1 MNKDLLNKI
10 LITLG
15 FILIY
20 RVLAYVPVPGV
31 DLTVVK
37 EFFDTNSNNALGLVN
52 MFSGNA
58 VERLSIISL
67 GIMPYITA
75 SIIMELLAATF
86 PTLGKM
92 KKERDGMQKYMQII
106 RYATIAITAVQAVG
120 VSMGLNSL
128 TGSAGQSAIM
138 VDMNTFIA
146 VSTISMIAGTM
157 MLMWIG
163 EQITQ
168 RGIGNGIS
176 LIIFAGIVSAIPS
189 AIGGTVDLVNNGQ
202 MNFLT
207 VIAILVVI
215 LATVGA
221 IIYIELAER
230 RVPISYSRK
239 VMMQNQDKRI
249 MNYIPI
255 KVNLSGVIPVI
266 FASAIL
272 MFPATVL
279 QGTQNE
285 TLIALSDYLNPNSYT
300 FNVLTFLFVVFFA
313 YFYAS
318 ITFNAKD
325 IAENLKRQ
333 GGFIP
338 GVRPGGSTSEFL
350 NETASRLT
358 FWGSIYLGMVATV
371 PWLIVKAMGV
381 PFFFG
386 GTAVL
391 IVVQV
396 AIDTMRK
403 IEAQQYTNKYNT
415 LSAVGL

>member
-1 MNKDLLNKI
+1 M
-10 LITLG
+10 
-15 FILIY
+15 
-20 RVLAYVPVPGV
+20 PVPGV
-31 DLTVVK
+31 DIGVVK
-37 EFFDTNSNNALGLVN
+37 EFFDTSTNSALGMAN

-86 PTLGKM
+86 PSLGKL

-106 RYATIAITAVQAVG
+106 RYATIGITLVQAIG

-138 VDMNTFIA
+138 IDMDTFVA
-146 VSTISMIAGTM
+146 VAAISMLTGTM
-157 MLMWIG
+157 LLMWIG

-202 MNFLT
+202 INFLT
-207 VIAILVVI
+207 IIVILIII
-215 LATVGA
+215 LATVGG
-221 IIYIELAER
+221 IIYVELGER
-230 RVPISYSRK
+230 RVPVSYSRK
-239 VMMQNQDKRI
+239 VMMQNQNKRI
-249 MNYIPI
+249 MNYIPV

-272 MFPATVL
+272 MFPATIL
-279 QGTQNE
+279 SGSKNE
-285 TLIALSDYLNPNSYT
+285 YLLMISDLLNPTSYT
-300 FNVLTFLFVVFFA
+300 FNLIMFLFVVFFS

-325 IAENLKRQ
+325 IADNLKRQ

-358 FWGSIYLGMVATV
+358 FWGSMYLGLVSTV
-371 PWLIVKAMGV
+371 PLLIVQAMGV
-381 PFFFG
+381 PFYFG
-386 GTAVL
+386 GVAVL

-403 IEAQQYTNKYNT
+403 IEAQQYTNKYET
-415 LSAVGL
+415 LSATGL

>member
-1 MNKDLLNKI
+1 MSNTLVNKI

-15 FILIY
+15 FILMY
-20 RVLAYVPVPGV
+20 RLLAYVPVPGV
-31 DLTVVK
+31 NIDVVK
-37 EFFDTNSNNALGLVN
+37 EFFDSNAQNALGLIN

-86 PTLGKM
+86 PALGKL

-106 RYATIAITAVQAVG
+106 RYTTIFITLVQAVG

-128 TGSAGQSAIM
+128 TGSNGASAISI
-138 VDMNTFIA
+138 DMGTFVMIA
-146 VSTISMIAGTM
+146 SISMLGGTM
-157 MLMWIG
+157 LLMWIG

-168 RGIGNGIS
+168 KGIGNGIS

-189 AIGGTVDLVNNGQ
+189 AIGGTVELVNNGQ
-202 MNFLT
+202 MSFFV
-207 VIAILVVI
+207 VIGILLVI
-215 LATVGA
+215 LATVGI
-221 IIYIELAER
+221 IIYVELGER
-230 RVPISYSRK
+230 RVPVSYSRK
-239 VMMQNQDKRI
+239 VVMQNQHKRI

-255 KVNLSGVIPVI
+255 KVNLSGVIPAI

-279 QGTQNE
+279 QSSQNE
-285 TLIALSDYLNPNSYT
+285 YIVMIADLLNPNGYM
-300 FNVLTFLFVVFFA
+300 FNVLMFFFVVFFA
-313 YFYAS
+313 FFYAS

-325 IAENLKRQ
+325 ISENLKRQ

-338 GVRPGGSTSEFL
+338 GVRPGESTASFL
-350 NETASRLT
+350 NEVASRLT
-358 FWGSIYLGMVATV
+358 FTGAIYMGLVSTV
-371 PWLIVKAMGV
+371 PYLIVKAMGV
-381 PFFFG
+381 PFYFG
-386 GTAVL
+386 GVAVL

-403 IEAQQYTNKYNT
+403 IEAQQYMNKYDT
-415 LSAVGL
+415 LSATRL